1 MPLYTS
7 FVYICVF
14 INTRDSHAHTLVI
27 VTLNSKD
34 HIPQYV
40 TQRSTVHEVV
50 MAVEYSRK
58 PVTY

>member
-14 INTRDSHAHTLVI
+14 INTRDSHTHPLVI

-40 TQRSTVHEVV
+40 TQSSTVHEVV